1 MALGTKQRWGLLA
14 FLAAMAALWIFGG
27 EARVLLPPVLAIG
40 LALFTREV
48 LSSLFAGLWSGAAL
62 IALRDGSGHGMS
74 IVGGFFSAADTYLI
88 NGLNDPSHLMI
99 VVFSLAIG
107 GMVGVV
113 TRSGGM
119 QGLLIAL
126 ARRAKTRTQAQMVT
140 WFMGLLVFFD
150 DYANTLIVGNAV
162 RPLTDRLRVSREK
175 LSFIV
180 DSTSAPVASIAI
192 LSTWIGYELGLIG
205 EAFGQVGITTDPYMA
220 FLYSL
225 PYRFYAL
232 LLLIVIPVMIRM
244 GRDYGPMLRAETRA
258 LNTGQVAP
266 DTDVAQS
273 GEEIAAMKT
282 PPQQQCRWY
291 NAVVPIGVLMLTT
304 IIGIVYSGVSALKDG
319 DVLSVQSVLA
329 GADSFSVLMWAA
341 LLGSTVA
348 IALIVVQRIE
358 TMAGAMNA
366 WLAGVKSMITAV
378 VILALAWGLSAVT
391 KELGT
396 AAWVCSV
403 LSDSLPAG
411 LLPVLVFIIAGFTSF
426 ATGTSWGTMA
436 ILFPIAVPLA
446 HAMATAQG
454 IDTAGAMPLM
464 YGTIGAVLTGAI
476 WGDHCSPISDTTIMA
491 SMASQVD
498 HMAHV
503 TTQLPYAAAFG
514 LIAAAAGYLPGGFG
528 WNPWLLLA
536 VQVTCAVLLLRYM
549 GKKLPPES
557 LNRQSET

>member
-1 MALGTKQRWGLLA
+1 MASKTKQRWGLA
-14 FLAAMAALWIFGG
+14 VFLAAMAALWIWGG
-27 EARVLLPPVLAIG
+27 EARALLPPILAIG

-48 LSSLFAGLWSGAAL
+48 LTSLFCGLWSGAAL
-62 IALRDGSGHGMS
+62 IALRGGSGHAMS
-74 IVGGFFSAADTYLI
+74 LVGGFFSAADTYLI
-88 NGLNDPSHLMI
+88 DGLYDKSHLMI

-119 QGLLIAL
+119 QGLLQGL
-126 ARRAKTRTQAQMVT
+126 SRRAKTRKQAQLVA
-140 WFMGLLVFFD
+140 WGMGLLVFFD

-180 DSTSAPVASIAI
+180 DSTSAPVASIAV

-205 EAFGQVGITTDPYMA
+205 EAFGQVGIPMDPYMA

-232 LLLIVIPVMIRM
+232 LLLIAIPVMIYM
-244 GRDYGPMLRAETRA
+244 GRDWGAMYRAEQRA
-258 LNTGQVAP
+258 ITTGQTAP
-266 DTDVAQS
+266 PNDLAQS
-273 GEEIAAMKT
+273 GEELAAMRT
-282 PPQQQCRWY
+282 PPENRCRWY
-291 NAVVPIGVLMLTT
+291 NAVVPIGVLMVTT
-304 IIGIVYSGVSALKDG
+304 VAGIVYSGMTALGPQDSASLRT
-319 DVLSVQSVLA
+319 VLA
-329 GADSFSVLMWAA
+329 GADSFAVLMWAA
-341 LLGSTVA
+341 LLGSATA
-348 IALIVVQRIE
+348 IVMIVVQRLE

-366 WLAGVKSMITAV
+366 WLAGVKSMMTAV

-396 AAWVCSV
+396 AAYVCSV
-403 LSDSLPAG
+403 LSGNLPAG
-411 LLPVLVFIIAGFTSF
+411 LLPVLVFVIAGFTSF

-446 HAMATAQG
+446 HALAAGQG
-454 IDTAGAMPLM
+454 IDTAASMPLL

-503 TTQLPYAAAFG
+503 TTQLPYAATFG

-528 WNPWLLLA
+528 INPWLLLA
-536 VQVTCAVLLLRYM
+536 AQAVIVALILRFM
-549 GKKLPPES
+549 GKKLPES
-557 LNRQSET
+557 RDAGH

>member
-1 MALGTKQRWGLLA
+1 MGMSRTRRIGSMV
-14 FLAAMAALWIFGG
+14 FLAGIALLWIWGG
-27 EARVLLPPVLAIG
+27 EARALLPPILAIG

-48 LSSLFAGLWSGAAL
+48 LTSLFCGLWSGAAL
-62 IALRDGSGHGMS
+62 IALKSGSGHAMS
-74 IVGGFFSAADTYLI
+74 LVGGFFSAADTYLI
-88 NGLNDPSHLMI
+88 DGLYDKSHLMI
-99 VVFSLAIG
+99 IVFSLAIG

-119 QGLLIAL
+119 QGLLQSL
-126 ARRAKTRTQAQMVT
+126 SRRAKTRKQAQLVA
-140 WFMGLLVFFD
+140 WGMGLLVFFD

-180 DSTSAPVASIAI
+180 DSTSAPVASIAV

-205 EAFGQVGITTDPYMA
+205 EAFGQVGIAMDPYMA

-232 LLLIVIPVMIRM
+232 LLLIAIPIMIYL
-244 GRDYGPMLRAETRA
+244 GRDRGAMYRAEQRA
-258 LNTGQVAP
+258 IATGQTAP
-266 DTDVAQS
+266 PSDIAQS
-273 GEEIAAMKT
+273 GEELAAMKT
-282 PPQQQCRWY
+282 PPENQCRWY

-304 IIGIVYSGVSALKDG
+304 VAGIVYSGMTALKAED
-319 DVLSVQSVLA
+319 SASWRTVLA
-329 GADSFSVLMWAA
+329 GADSFAVLMWAA
-341 LLGSTVA
+341 LLGSATA
-348 IALIVVQRIE
+348 IVMMVIQRLE

-366 WLAGVKSMITAV
+366 WLAGVKSMMTAV

-396 AAWVCSV
+396 ATYVCSM

-446 HAMATAQG
+446 HALAAGQG
-454 IDTAGAMPLM
+454 MDTAASMPLL

-503 TTQLPYAAAFG
+503 TTQLPYAATFG
-514 LIAAAAGYLPGGFG
+514 LIAAVAGYLPGGFG
-528 WNPWLLLA
+528 VNPWLLLA
-536 VQVTCAVLLLRYM
+536 VQVVIVAVMVRFL
-549 GKKLPPES
+549 GKKLPEE
-557 LNRQSET
+557 NRDLRQ